1 MKILVP
7 LFTALLAAGAYIQIP
22 VPPVPITMQTLFVF
36 LMGLLLGWK
45 QGLASFMLYLFLG
58 IIGLPIFT
66 SGGGIAAATGPTAGY
81 LWGMLPAILLGC
93 LLSSRRHGSVPYNVL
108 VLLVMEAAMYIPGLL
123 WLGMSRS
130 MTLMQTLA
138 AGLAPFI
145 IGDAIKIAVA
155 AISAKALYPEILRL
169 AARDER

>member
-81 LWGMLPAILLGC
+81 LWGMLPAILKA
-93 LLSSRRHGSVPYNVL
+93 P
-108 VLLVMEAAMYIPGLL
+108 
-123 WLGMSRS
+123 WLN
-130 MTLMQTLA
+130 
-138 AGLAPFI
+138 P
-145 IGDAIKIAVA
+145 V
-155 AISAKALYPEILRL
+155 
-169 AARDER
+169 